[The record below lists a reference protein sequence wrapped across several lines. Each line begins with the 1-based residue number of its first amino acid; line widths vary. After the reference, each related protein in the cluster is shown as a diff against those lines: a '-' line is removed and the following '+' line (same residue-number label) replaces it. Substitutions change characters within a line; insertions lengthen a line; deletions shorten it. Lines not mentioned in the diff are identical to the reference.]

1 MRSAPRLRTDGAR
14 IDYHLACDIAI
25 LRLPPK
31 LHGLIA
37 GLIFPA
43 KMTNIETKRYL
54 PWVVA
59 TTLFMEQLDST
70 IVNTAIPTM
79 AHSLGVTPLSLKAV
93 VTSYILSLAVCIPIS
108 GWMADRFGTKRVF
121 MIAVTVFTI
130 ASILCGISINSPML
144 VAARLLQ
151 GVGAAMMM
159 PVGRLAIVR
168 TFPKSE
174 LLAAMNFVIIPALI
188 GPLLGPTMGGLIVH
202 WMTWREIFFVNV
214 PVGLV
219 ALYLIHRYMPDYH
232 GDEPRPIDLIGLVLY
247 GSGVALLSWLLEIFG
262 EHQIDATSGAV
273 LFVLAVCLL
282 AAYGWHANQALHPLL
297 RVSLLKIRTFRVA
310 VVGGFITRLGIGGLP
325 FLLPLL
331 YQLGMGL
338 PAWQSGLLMMPSAF
352 AAMGMKLIA
361 PRVLHKYGYRQVL
374 IVNTV
379 LIGVTISLF
388 SLVSGSTPISLIV
401 PLSLTMGFFNSLQ
414 FSSMNS
420 MAYADIDDKDS
431 SMASSIAS
439 SLQQLSLSFGLAC
452 GSLVTAWYLGSSP
465 QSDKVLLTSSLHHA
479 FLTLGLLTALSSL
492 SFWTLRPTDGES
504 VSRGGR

>member
-1 MRSAPRLRTDGAR
+1 
-14 IDYHLACDIAI
+14 
-25 LRLPPK
+25 
-31 LHGLIA
+31 
-37 GLIFPA
+37 
-43 KMTNIETKRYL
+43 MTNIETKKYL

-59 TTLFMEQLDST
+59 TALFMEQLDST

-79 AHSLGVTPLSLKAV
+79 AASLGVTPLSLKAV

-121 MIAVTVFTI
+121 MIAVTVFTV
-130 ASILCGISINSPML
+130 ASILCGLSVNSPML

-151 GVGAAMMM
+151 GIGAAMMM

-188 GPLLGPTMGGLIVH
+188 GPLLGPTIGGLIVH
-202 WMTWREIFFVNV
+202 WMSWREIFFVNV
-214 PVGLV
+214 PVGFA

-247 GSGVALLSWLLEIFG
+247 GTGVALLSWLLEIFG
-262 EHQIDATSGAV
+262 EHQIDPTSGAV
-273 LFVLAVCLL
+273 LFVLAICLL
-282 AAYGWHANQALHPLL
+282 AAYTWHAGQSEFPLL
-297 RVSLLKIRTFRVA
+297 RITLLKIRTFRVA
-310 VVGGFITRLGIGGLP
+310 VIGGFITRLGIGGLP

-361 PRVLHKYGYRQVL
+361 PRVLRQYGYRQVL

-379 LIGVTISLF
+379 LIGVTISMF
-388 SLVSGSTPISLIV
+388 SFVTGSTSVWFIV

-420 MAYADIDDKDS
+420 MAYADIGDKDS

-439 SLQQLSLSFGLAC
+439 SLQQLSLSFGLAF
-452 GSLVTAWYLGSSP
+452 GSLITAWFLGNHP
-465 QSDKVLLTSSLHHA
+465 QTDKALLTSSLHHA
-479 FLTLGLLTALSSL
+479 FLTLGILTALSSL
-492 SFWTLRPTDGES
+492 SFWTLRPADGEN
-504 VSRGGR
+504 VSRGGS